1 VLLRYRCQ
9 AASGVLSF
17 GAEWKVRPAAV
28 LLERLEE
35 LLGPGSVQLRY
46 TVPSAASEAVG

>member
-1 VLLRYRCQ
+1 
-9 AASGVLSF
+9 
-17 GAEWKVRPAAV
+17 VRPAAA

-35 LLGPGSVQLRY
+35 LLGAGSVQLRY